1 MSDERQAKQAALVQA
16 SPHFLEAGRWPLPD
30 GSHAVLMRRREL
42 SLEVQAMSECSPDPM
57 QVNLGIQPNAL
68 DLTLKGPAQT
78 LQGSRLLIDRPN
90 SAQAIRADQ
99 AVGLGV
105 LRLDELPA
113 GSCIRVHQRLATREA
128 GNGPIRVQLVDA
140 KGRLQPLIAQTES
153 SAKQATDRLIN
164 RVGALQNLGALLQ
177 GGELD
182 ALFREVGPL
191 NQSDPNQ
198 AYLADGE
205 AILHA
210 RLKQNQS
217 NLTDLYSLAVA
228 QALQRKADAAATTL
242 QQIHQRDPDNASALM
257 ALGVVQLYRF
267 KPWAAQQALDAAAM
281 LTPSNSTLN
290 TLRIVASALRL
301 DLRQAAALSKS

>member
-1 MSDERQAKQAALVQA
+1 
-16 SPHFLEAGRWPLPD
+16 
-30 GSHAVLMRRREL
+30 
-42 SLEVQAMSECSPDPM
+42 
-57 QVNLGIQPNAL
+57 
-68 DLTLKGPAQT
+68 
-78 LQGSRLLIDRPN
+78 
-90 SAQAIRADQ
+90 
-99 AVGLGV
+99 V

-113 GSCIRVHQRLATREA
+113 GSCICVHQRLATREA
-128 GNGPIRVQLVDA
+128 GNGLIRVQLVDA

-153 SAKQATDRLIN
+153 SAKQDTDRLIN

-228 QALQRKADAAATTL
+228 QALQRKADVAATTL

-281 LTPSNSTLN
+281 LTPNNSTLN